1 MKRCPI
7 TYNEISDS
15 ELYSKEGIK
24 KLSRRLTVLNNF
36 PFSSEEQ
43 RMEAIKRAGKMSIQG
58 VQPKV
63 STKLNFKESSFEIV
77 DSGGEY
83 IMKPQSADY
92 PELPQNEDVTMR
104 LAAMVGIET
113 PLHGLIYSKDNSL
126 TYFIKRFD
134 RIGKKQK
141 RAVED
146 FAQLSGNTRETKYR
160 SSMEN
165 VAKLIEEFC
174 TFPVIEKV
182 KLFRLTLF
190 SYLIGNEDMH
200 LKNFSI
206 INRESKIE
214 LSPAYD
220 LLNSTIAIGNAQEEL
235 ALPLSGKNK
244 NFTRKIFTEYF
255 GKERLSLQPK
265 VVESILEDFHEI
277 IPQWTD
283 LIDISFL
290 SSAMKIKYLKIIEER
305 RAVLEI

>member
-1 MKRCPI
+1 
-7 TYNEISDS
+7 
-15 ELYSKEGIK
+15 
-24 KLSRRLTVLNNF
+24 
-36 PFSSEEQ
+36 
-43 RMEAIKRAGKMSIQG
+43 MEAIKRAGKMSIQG
-58 VQPKV
+58 IQPKV
-63 STKLNFKESSFEIV
+63 ITKLNFKESSFEIV

-113 PLHGLIYSKDNSL
+113 PLHGLIYSKDSSL

-206 INRESKIE
+206 INREAKIE

-235 ALPLSGKNK
+235 ALPLSGEKKNL
-244 NFTRKIFTEYF
+244 TRKIFMEYF
-255 GKERLSLQPK
+255 GKERLGLQPK
-265 VVESILEDFHEI
+265 VVESILEDFHET

-283 LIDISFL
+283 LLEISFL
-290 SSAMKIKYLKIIEER
+290 SSAMKKKYFKIIEER
-305 RAVLEI
+305 SAVLEI